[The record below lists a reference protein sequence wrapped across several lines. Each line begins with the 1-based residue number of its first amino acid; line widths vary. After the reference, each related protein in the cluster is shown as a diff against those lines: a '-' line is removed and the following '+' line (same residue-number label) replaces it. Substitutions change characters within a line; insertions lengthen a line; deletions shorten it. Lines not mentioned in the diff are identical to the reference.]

1 VHQSPGLHGIPR
13 SRWTLAHLQQKV
25 SFLTNR
31 SLATVWRTLH
41 RFGIAWKRG
50 RGHLTSPDPN
60 YLAKLTDILE
70 LIRKSKQDP
79 KRWVVL
85 FADELTF
92 YRQPS
97 VSMAYDNR
105 GHDQPLAELG
115 HRANTSARVASALN
129 IWSGQV
135 TSLIRSHFGVREL
148 VSFYERI
155 RETYPEAEAIWLI
168 EDNWPVHFHPDVL
181 AALEPQQLK
190 YPVRVTPYWSKEP
203 TRRVPERKLPIQIVS
218 LPTYAP
224 WTNPVEK
231 LWRKLRQELLH
242 LHAFKDAWLE
252 LNAAVQELLQALET
266 GSEDLLRYVG
276 LSDPT
281 ALYHSSFT
289 QKGSLCTNGT

>member
-1 VHQSPGLHGIPR
+1 LDACRLRQS
-13 SRWTLAHLQQKV
+13 V
-25 SFLTNR
+25 SFLAGH
-31 SLATVWRTLH
+31 SQATVWRTL
-41 RFGIAWKRG
+41 RRLGIAWKRG

-60 YLAKLTDILE
+60 YLGKLSDILE
-70 LIRKSKQDP
+70 LAQKSREDP
-79 KRWVVL
+79 QRWVVL

-97 VSMAYDNR
+97 VSMAYENR

-129 IWSGQV
+129 IWTGQV
-135 TSLIRSHFGVREL
+135 TSLMRSHFGISEL
-148 VSFYERI
+148 IRFYERV
-155 RETYPEAEAIWLI
+155 RWAYPHAETIWLI
-168 EDNWPVHFHPDVL
+168 QDNWPMHYHPDVL

-203 TRRVPERKLPIQIVS
+203 TRRVPDVKLPIRLVS

-242 LHAFKDAWLE
+242 LHPFEDAWLK
-252 LNAAVQELLQALET
+252 LKAALQEWLDAFEA
-266 GSEDLLRYVG
+266 GSAELLRYVG
-276 LSDPT
+276 LSDLQ
-281 ALYHSSFT
+281 ALYSSAFNEPDY
-289 QKGSLCTNGT
+289 QCTAGT